1 MFQPRFAPVTTASVR
16 QRLKI
21 DAVDTSRFLLIISID
36 ATRFIGLFENRR
48 ARAASGR
55 IKNQ

>member
-1 MFQPRFAPVTTASVR
+1 MFQPPFAPVITASVR
-16 QRLKI
+16 RQLKI

-36 ATRFIGLFENRR
+36 ATRFIGLSRSAECEPQG
-48 ARAASGR
+48 GR